1 MRKLEDLNKSYFGPR
16 VSDGAGVYVAGF
28 VFMWIFNIAMTIIA
42 IICNMDMKN
51 LPNWFT
57 QVANAL
63 VQVSFVFSVFIYG
76 VVAHKPLLQ
85 ECKIERKLHWKQAV
99 IIPLIAIVGIMAFL
113 PLATGFVELIEFI
126 TQKKFETNVTIG
138 DQWWE
143 ILISIVVFCLLPAIG
158 EEILFRGGVAR
169 GLKRK
174 NYLFAIIMSGFMFS
188 IFHGSAAQTV
198 HQFFIGMVFA
208 YLYFVTGSL
217 LASML
222 AHFANNALALALG
235 YLPLDD
241 LSKVMPLG
249 AEIALWI
256 VISIIG
262 FVAMYFLLRYM
273 MKISKE
279 VKGLPQNQD
288 KMAWAKDLGN
298 AFSAR
303 GIKDNYSR
311 FNSSLKMLFDD
322 LCDDLNIDGDIVKD
336 TPSNEIGDSA
346 DDNQNGM
353 SATESKSS
361 SASEMDK
368 LLAEAN
374 KQTISKRKR
383 FDIMA
388 LVVAIGIALVW
399 WIIMLIQRW
408 NLF

>member
-28 VFMWIFNIAMTIIA
+28 VFMYILQVVLMLVTGFIVELDLNNPPLWYQWVATIVNQGAFVLAVLAFGA
-42 IICNMDMKN
+42 I
-51 LPNWFT
+51 
-57 QVANAL
+57 
-63 VQVSFVFSVFIYG
+63 
-76 VVAHKPLLQ
+76 AHKPLLQ
-85 ECKIERKLHWKQAV
+85 ECKINCKLHWKQIL
-99 IIPLIAIVGIMAFL
+99 IIPAIVLVGIMAFL
-113 PLATGFVELIEFI
+113 PLAQGFVQLIYII
-126 TQKKFETNVTIG
+126 TKKAPVVSMDIG
-138 DQWWE
+138 TQWWE
-143 ILISIVVFCLLPAIG
+143 VLITIVLVSVLPAIG
-158 EEILFRGGVAR
+158 EEVLFRGGVAR

-322 LCDDLNIDGDIVKD
+322 LCDDLNIDGDIIKD
-336 TPSNEIGDSA
+336 IPLNEVNDSA

-399 WIIMLIQRW
+399 WIIMLIQR
-408 NLF
+408 

>member
-28 VFMWIFNIAMTIIA
+28 VFMYILQVVLMLVTGFIVELDLNNPPLWYQWVATIVNQGAFVLAVLAFGA
-42 IICNMDMKN
+42 I
-51 LPNWFT
+51 
-57 QVANAL
+57 
-63 VQVSFVFSVFIYG
+63 
-76 VVAHKPLLQ
+76 AHKPLLQ
-85 ECKIERKLHWKQAV
+85 ECKINRKLHWKQIL
-99 IIPLIAIVGIMAFL
+99 IIPAIVLVGIMAFL
-113 PLATGFVELIEFI
+113 PLAQGFVQLIYII
-126 TQKKFETNVTIG
+126 TKKAPAVSMDIG
-138 DQWWE
+138 TQWWE
-143 ILISIVVFCLLPAIG
+143 VLITIVLVSVLPAIG
-158 EEILFRGGVAR
+158 EEVLFRGGVAR

-174 NYLFAIIMSGFMFS
+174 NYLFAILMSGLMFS
-188 IFHGSAAQTV
+188 IFHGNAAQTV

-217 LASML
+217 LASMF
-222 AHFANNALALALG
+222 AHLLNNLFAVLFELALANVNIT
-235 YLPLDD
+235 
-241 LSKVMPLG
+241 LSLG
-249 AEIALWI
+249 AEISIW
-256 VISIIG
+256 VVVCIIG

-322 LCDDLNIDGDIVKD
+322 LCDDLNIDGDIIKD
-336 TPSNEIGDSA
+336 IPLNEVNDSA

-399 WIIMLIQRW
+399 WIIMLIQR
-408 NLF
+408 

>member
-28 VFMWIFNIAMTIIA
+28 VFMYILQVVLMLVTGFIVELDLNNPPLWYQWVATIVNQGAFVLAVLAFGA
-42 IICNMDMKN
+42 I
-51 LPNWFT
+51 
-57 QVANAL
+57 
-63 VQVSFVFSVFIYG
+63 
-76 VVAHKPLLQ
+76 AHKPLLQ
-85 ECKIERKLHWKQAV
+85 ECKINRKLHWKQIL
-99 IIPLIAIVGIMAFL
+99 IIPAIVLVGIMAFL
-113 PLATGFVELIEFI
+113 PLAQGFVQLIYII
-126 TQKKFETNVTIG
+126 TKKAPAVSMDIG
-138 DQWWE
+138 TQWWE
-143 ILISIVVFCLLPAIG
+143 VLITIVLVSVLPAIG
-158 EEILFRGGVAR
+158 EEVLFRGGVAR

-174 NYLFAIIMSGFMFS
+174 NYLFAILMSGLMFS
-188 IFHGSAAQTV
+188 IFHGNAAQTV

-217 LASML
+217 LASMF
-222 AHFANNALALALG
+222 AHLLNNLFAVLFELALANVNIT
-235 YLPLDD
+235 
-241 LSKVMPLG
+241 LSLG
-249 AEIALWI
+249 AEISIW
-256 VISIIG
+256 VVVCIIG

-298 AFSAR
+298 AFSVR

-322 LCDDLNIDGDIVKD
+322 PCDNLNIDGDIVKD
-336 TPSNEIGDSA
+336 IPLNEVNDSA
-346 DDNQNGM
+346 DGNQNGVG
-353 SATESKSS
+353 AIENKSS
-361 SASEMDK
+361 SSSEMDK
-368 LLAEAN
+368 LLEEAN

-388 LVVAIGIALVW
+388 LVVAVGIALAV
-399 WIIMLIQRW
+399 WII

>member
-28 VFMWIFNIAMTIIA
+28 VFMYILQVVLMLVTGFIVELDLNNPPLWYQWVATIVNQGAFVLAVLAFGA
-42 IICNMDMKN
+42 I
-51 LPNWFT
+51 
-57 QVANAL
+57 
-63 VQVSFVFSVFIYG
+63 
-76 VVAHKPLLQ
+76 AHKPLLQ
-85 ECKIERKLHWKQAV
+85 ECKINRKLHWKQIL
-99 IIPLIAIVGIMAFL
+99 IIPAIVLVGIMAFL
-113 PLATGFVELIEFI
+113 PLAQGFVQLVYII
-126 TQKKFETNVTIG
+126 TKKAPAVSMDIG
-138 DQWWE
+138 TQWWE
-143 ILISIVVFCLLPAIG
+143 ILITIVLVSVLPAIG
-158 EEILFRGGVAR
+158 EEVLFRGGVAR

-288 KMAWAKDLGN
+288 KLAWAKDLGN
-298 AFSAR
+298 AFSVR

-311 FNSSLKMLFDD
+311 LNNSLKMLFDD
-322 LCDDLNIDGDIVKD
+322 PCDDLNIDGDIVKD

-353 SATESKSS
+353 SATENKSS

-399 WIIMLIQRW
+399 WIIMLIQR
-408 NLF
+408 

>member
-28 VFMWIFNIAMTIIA
+28 VFMYILQVVLMLVTGFIVELDLNNPPLWYQWVATIVNQGAFVLAVLAFGA
-42 IICNMDMKN
+42 I
-51 LPNWFT
+51 
-57 QVANAL
+57 
-63 VQVSFVFSVFIYG
+63 
-76 VVAHKPLLQ
+76 AHKPLLQ
-85 ECKIERKLHWKQAV
+85 ECKINRKLHWKQIL
-99 IIPLIAIVGIMAFL
+99 IIPAIVLVGIMAFL
-113 PLATGFVELIEFI
+113 PLAQGFVQLIYII
-126 TQKKFETNVTIG
+126 TKKAPAVSMDIG
-138 DQWWE
+138 TQWWE
-143 ILISIVVFCLLPAIG
+143 VLITIVLVSVLPAIG
-158 EEILFRGGVAR
+158 EEVLFRGGVAR

-174 NYLFAIIMSGFMFS
+174 NYLFAILMSGLMFS
-188 IFHGSAAQTV
+188 IFHGNAAQTV

-217 LASML
+217 LASMF
-222 AHFANNALALALG
+222 AHLLNNLFAVLFELALANVNIT
-235 YLPLDD
+235 
-241 LSKVMPLG
+241 LSLG
-249 AEIALWI
+249 AEIAIW
-256 VISIIG
+256 VVVCIIG

-298 AFSAR
+298 AFSVR

-322 LCDDLNIDGDIVKD
+322 SCDNLNIDGDIVKD
-336 TPSNEIGDSA
+336 IPLNEVNDSA
-346 DDNQNGM
+346 DGNQNGVGDI
-353 SATESKSS
+353 ENKSS
-361 SASEMDK
+361 SSSEMDK
-368 LLAEAN
+368 LLEEAN

-388 LVVAIGIALVW
+388 LVVAVGIALAV
-399 WIIMLIQRW
+399 WII